1 MTDPSV
7 KLKQIRNGHRTTAKK
22 RIKVADEL
30 IPGYDPVNLEIKGK
44 LKAVVVTL
52 QDILETLK
60 DLDSQI
66 LDKLEEEGAIAKEID
81 ESAELKSGIQE
92 SIIKIELTI
101 SQGEVKNLGEA
112 ANINPTHPLLNSVN
126 PLAAKEMSIKLPRII
141 MKEFSGNPLDFQS
154 FWDTFAATI
163 DSNTQLSSINKFG
176 YLKGLLRGQAEA
188 AIAGLAMTEDNY
200 KIAVDILKSR
210 FGKVDLIVSAHMD
223 ALVGL
228 AAASSSHD
236 IRKVRFIYN
245 SVEKNVRQLQNL

>member
-66 LDKLEEEGAIAKEID
+66 LDKLEDEGAIAKEID
-81 ESAELKSGIQE
+81 ESAELKSNIQE

-112 ANINPTHPLLNSVN
+112 ANINPTHPLLNPVN
-126 PLAAKEMSIKLPRII
+126 PPAAKEMSIKLPKII
-141 MKEFSGNPLDFQS
+141 MKEFSGNPLDL
-154 FWDTFAATI
+154 I
-163 DSNTQLSSINKFG
+163 PVILGYICSNN
-176 YLKGLLRGQAEA
+176 
-188 AIAGLAMTEDNY
+188 
-200 KIAVDILKSR
+200 
-210 FGKVDLIVSAHMD
+210 
-223 ALVGL
+223 
-228 AAASSSHD
+228 
-236 IRKVRFIYN
+236 
-245 SVEKNVRQLQNL
+245 